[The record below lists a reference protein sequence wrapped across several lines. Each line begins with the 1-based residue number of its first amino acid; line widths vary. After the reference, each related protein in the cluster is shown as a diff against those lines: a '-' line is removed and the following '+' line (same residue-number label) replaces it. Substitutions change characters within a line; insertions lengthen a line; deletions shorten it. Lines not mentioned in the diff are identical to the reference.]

1 MRTLVF
7 LLGFWSVVTHAQ
19 TTRVLFV
26 GNSYTYSNDL
36 PGMFTQLAA
45 SMGETVQTGMVAPGG
60 YTFQGHTTYAAT
72 QTAIAQGDWDFVV
85 FQEQSQRPAFP
96 PAQVATEV
104 YPYAAQLAQQVR
116 AANPCT
122 EVVFLM
128 TWGRENG
135 DAANCPSY
143 PPLCTYEGMQQR
155 LYESYVEMAALNNA
169 WCAPAGE
176 VWRTHRNDFPSTGLY
191 NDGSH
196 PNVLGSY
203 IAATTLASTLFRRS
217 CVDATMVPAGITTE
231 QALAVRTM
239 ASTIVADETLPWN
252 IGVND
257 PVANGA
263 WTLTNGTTVQ
273 FANNTVGSATQLW
286 DLGDGT
292 TSTDVD
298 PLHAY
303 AGTGPYTISLL
314 VTDDCGRTDSA
325 AFTIDLLN
333 TSVGNGPDAQSLRVF
348 AHGGHLRLI
357 GGDVN
362 GTLVLN
368 DPTGRTIGRHALKG
382 GQQHLALPAQYV
394 GPIVWQ
400 LQWSDGRVQSG
411 RIMVD

>member
-1 MRTLVF
+1 MRTLAF
-7 LLGFWSVVTHAQ
+7 LLGCWSLVTHAQ
-19 TTRVLFV
+19 TTRVLFI

-96 PAQVATEV
+96 PTQVAVEV
-104 YPYAAQLAQQVR
+104 YPYATQLAQQVR

-122 EVVFLM
+122 EVVYLM

-135 DAANCPSY
+135 DAANCPNY

-155 LYESYVEMAALNNA
+155 LYESYVEMAAQNNA

-176 VWRTHRNDFPSTGLY
+176 VWRMHRNDFPTTGLY
-191 NDGSH
+191 TDGSH

-217 CVDATMVPAGITTE
+217 CVEATMVPAGITAE

-239 ASTIVADETLPWN
+239 ASTVVANTALPWN

-257 PVANGA
+257 PVADGD
-263 WTLTNGTTVQ
+263 WTLTTGTTVQ
-273 FANNTVGSATQLW
+273 FANNTVGGATQLW

-292 TSTDVD
+292 TSTDAD
-298 PLHAY
+298 PLHTY
-303 AGTGPYTISLL
+303 VGPGLYTISLL
-314 VTDDCGRTDSA
+314 VTDECGRSDS
-325 AFTIDLLN
+325 TEYTLDLVN
-333 TSVGNGPDAQSLRVF
+333 TGVANTPDARGLHVF
-348 AHGGHLRLI
+348 ANAGYLHLEGGPES
-357 GGDVN
+357 
-362 GTLVLN
+362 GTLTLS
-368 DPTGRTIGRHALKG
+368 DATGRTIGRHELAHE
-382 GQQHLALPAQYV
+382 QQQVALPSQYV
-394 GPIVWQ
+394 GPLLWRVQ
-400 LQWSDGRVQSG
+400 GTDGRVRSG
-411 RIMVD
+411 RIMVQ